1 MSKIPLEKHFRF
13 VFTLFYIVLGIIA
26 AYFLFTKIIWWFL
39 PFLLA
44 ALFAFMADPL
54 VRFLQNKARFPRKLA
69 TVTAILAV
77 ITVVFFVIW
86 MLLKR
91 IGIEISAIASTL
103 PQILDSLPD
112 TMEKI
117 SGKWDILNE
126 YMQDHN
132 IQIDLENLIA
142 SAIESLSG
150 IIKTFTQFA
159 GNSAYKIISKLPSI
173 LISIIVC
180 LLSTY
185 FISSDKEKIFAFLN
199 KQISPAFKKKMLQV
213 KGFLF
218 DALFKYIKA
227 QLILMSI
234 TFTELTIAFLILRL
248 PSAFLL
254 AMLIS
259 VVDALP
265 ILGTGTILIP
275 WAVIQ
280 ILLGNYKFAISLL
293 IIYGICLLVRQLLEP
308 RIVSDQIGMYPLLT
322 LMAMYIGLNTLGF
335 LGMILG
341 IIVLI
346 VVINLHKSG
355 LVKLWKT

>member
-1 MSKIPLEKHFRF
+1 
-13 VFTLFYIVLGIIA
+13 
-26 AYFLFTKIIWWFL
+26 
-39 PFLLA
+39 
-44 ALFAFMADPL
+44 
-54 VRFLQNKARFPRKLA
+54 
-69 TVTAILAV
+69 
-77 ITVVFFVIW
+77 
-86 MLLKR
+86 
-91 IGIEISAIASTL
+91 
-103 PQILDSLPD
+103 
-112 TMEKI
+112 
-117 SGKWDILNE
+117 
-126 YMQDHN
+126 
-132 IQIDLENLIA
+132 
-142 SAIESLSG
+142 
-150 IIKTFTQFA
+150 
-159 GNSAYKIISKLPSI
+159 
-173 LISIIVC
+173 
-180 LLSTY
+180 
-185 FISSDKEKIFAFLN
+185 
-199 KQISPAFKKKMLQV
+199 MLQV

-355 LVKLWKT
+355 LVKLWKS